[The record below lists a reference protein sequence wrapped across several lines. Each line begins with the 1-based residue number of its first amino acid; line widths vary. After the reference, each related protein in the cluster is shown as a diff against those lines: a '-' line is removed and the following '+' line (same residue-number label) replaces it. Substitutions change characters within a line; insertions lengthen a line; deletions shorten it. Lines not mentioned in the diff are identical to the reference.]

1 MKFITIILIFLL
13 LLIQINI
20 WFKDDGYPRITELKS
35 LIQNQ
40 KRENSAMV
48 TRNTQLREEM
58 EDFKKGDAAI
68 EERARTDI
76 GMIKEGEEFYLI
88 TQPKPVL
95 EEANSD

>member
-13 LLIQINI
+13 LLLQINI

-35 LIQNQ
+35 LIQDQ
-40 KRENSAMV
+40 KNENSAMA
-48 TRNTQLREEM
+48 TRNTQLREEV
-58 EDFKKGDAAI
+58 EDLKKGDAAI

-88 TQPKPVL
+88 TQLKPIL
-95 EEANSD
+95 EETNSD

>member
-1 MKFITIILIFLL
+1 ME
-13 LLIQINI
+13 N
-20 WFKDDGYPRITELKS
+20 
-35 LIQNQ
+35 IQNVVIAAA
-40 KRENSAMV
+40 KRTPIGSFQGSISTV
-48 TRNTQLREEM
+48 SGPDLGSRVIGGILEETVLDPSSVD
-58 EDFKKGDAAI
+58 EVKKGDAAI

>member
-13 LLIQINI
+13 LLLQINI
-20 WFKDDGYPRITELKS
+20 WFKDDGYPRITELKL
-35 LIQNQ
+35 LIQDQ
-40 KRENSAMV
+40 KKENSAMA
-48 TRNTQLREEM
+48 TRNTQLREEV
-58 EDFKKGDAAI
+58 EDLKKGDAAI

-95 EEANSD
+95 EETNSD

>member
-1 MKFITIILIFLL
+1 M
-13 LLIQINI
+13 
-20 WFKDDGYPRITELKS
+20 
-35 LIQNQ
+35 
-40 KRENSAMV
+40 A

-88 TQPKPVL
+88 TQPNPVL

>member
-13 LLIQINI
+13 LLLQINI
-20 WFKDDGYPRITELKS
+20 WFKDDGYPRITELK
-35 LIQNQ
+35 LLTQDQ
-40 KRENSAMV
+40 KRENSAMA

-95 EEANSD
+95 EKTNSD

>member
-1 MKFITIILIFLL
+1 MLL
-13 LLIQINI
+13 LQINI
-20 WFKDDGYPRITELKS
+20 WFKDDSYPRITELKS
-35 LIQNQ
+35 LIQDQ
-40 KRENSAMV
+40 KKENSAMA
-48 TRNTQLREEM
+48 TRNTHLRKEV
-58 EDFKKGDAAI
+58 EDLKKGDAAI

>member
-13 LLIQINI
+13 LLLQINI
-20 WFKDDGYPRITELKS
+20 WFKDDGYPRITELKL
-35 LIQNQ
+35 LIQDQ
-40 KRENSAMV
+40 KRENSAMA

-76 GMIKEGEEFYLI
+76 GMIKEGEEFYLF
-88 TQPKPVL
+88 TQPKSVL
-95 EEANSD
+95 EGANSD

>member
-13 LLIQINI
+13 LLLQINI

-35 LIQNQ
+35 LIQDQ
-40 KRENSAMV
+40 KNENSAMA
-48 TRNTQLREEM
+48 TRNTQLREEV
-58 EDFKKGDAAI
+58 EDLKKGDAAI

-88 TQPKPVL
+88 TQPKPIL
-95 EEANSD
+95 EKTNSD

>member
-13 LLIQINI
+13 LLLQINI

-35 LIQNQ
+35 LIQDQ
-40 KRENSAMV
+40 KKENNAMAI
-48 TRNTQLREEM
+48 RNTQLREEV
-58 EDFKKGDAAI
+58 EDLKKGDAAI

-88 TQPKPVL
+88 TQLKPIL
-95 EEANSD
+95 EETNSD

>member
-1 MKFITIILIFLL
+1 MLL
-13 LLIQINI
+13 LLQINI
-20 WFKDDGYPRITELKS
+20 WFKDDGYPRITELKL
-35 LIQNQ
+35 LIQDQ
-40 KRENSAMV
+40 KKENSAMA

-95 EEANSD
+95 GEANSD

>member
-13 LLIQINI
+13 LLLQINI
-20 WFKDDGYPRITELKS
+20 WFKDDGYPRITELKL
-35 LIQNQ
+35 LIQDQ
-40 KRENSAMV
+40 KRENSAMA
-48 TRNTQLREEM
+48 TRNTQLREEI

-95 EEANSD
+95 KETNSD

>member
-13 LLIQINI
+13 LLLQINI
-20 WFKDDGYPRITELKS
+20 WFKDDGYPRITELKL
-35 LIQNQ
+35 LIQDQ

-88 TQPKPVL
+88 TKPKPVL

>member
-13 LLIQINI
+13 LLLQINI

-35 LIQNQ
+35 LIEDQ
-40 KRENSAMV
+40 KKENSAMA
-48 TRNTQLREEM
+48 TRNTHLRKEV
-58 EDFKKGDAAI
+58 EDLKKGDAAI

-88 TQPKPVL
+88 TQPKSVL
-95 EEANSD
+95 EGANSD

>member
-13 LLIQINI
+13 LLLQINI

-35 LIQNQ
+35 LIQDQ
-40 KRENSAMV
+40 KNENSAMA
-48 TRNTQLREEM
+48 TRNTQLREEV
-58 EDFKKGDAAI
+58 EDLKKGDAAI

-88 TQPKPVL
+88 TKPKPVL